1 MQEIIWQVAIM
12 AIPIV
17 LAVVLHEVA
26 HGYVA
31 WLRGDDTALQM
42 GTLTLNPIAHVDWFG
57 TVALPIIFY
66 NLTGFL
72 FAYAKPVPVNFS
84 NLQNPKH
91 DMVFVAAAGPL
102 TNILLAMISAALLK
116 TMVWQYPDVAI
127 EVSGILGN
135 QNSES
140 DFSILARVIM
150 LLHFSVLINVILALI
165 NLIPVPP
172 ADGGRIVTGMLPD
185 SMARSYA
192 KMEPIGMFILIFILF
207 ANPGNILN
215 WTIYPLISIILDLLR

>member
-1 MQEIIWQVAIM
+1 M

-42 GTLTLNPIAHVDWFG
+42 GRLTLNPIAHVDWFG

>member
-42 GTLTLNPIAHVDWFG
+42 GRLTLNPIAHVDWFG

>member
-1 MQEIIWQVAIM
+1 MQEIIQQVAII

-42 GTLTLNPIAHVDWFG
+42 GRLTLNPIAHVDWFG
-57 TVALPIIFY
+57 TIALPIIFY

-116 TMVWQYPDVAI
+116 TMVWLYPDVAM

-135 QNSES
+135 QNPKS
-140 DFSILARVIM
+140 DFSMLVLVIM
-150 LLHFSVLINVILALI
+150 LLRFSVLINVILALI

-192 KMEPIGMFILIFILF
+192 KMEPIGMFLLIFILF
-207 ANPGNILN
+207 VNPGHILN
-215 WTIYPLISIILDLLR
+215 WTIYPLFSIILDLLL